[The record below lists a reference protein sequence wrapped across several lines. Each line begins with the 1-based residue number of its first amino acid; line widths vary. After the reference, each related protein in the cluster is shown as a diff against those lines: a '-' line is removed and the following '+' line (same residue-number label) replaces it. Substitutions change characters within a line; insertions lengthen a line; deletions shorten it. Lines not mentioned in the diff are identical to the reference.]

1 MKKFLISVFAF
12 ASLSRIYAQQI
23 PNDRR
28 IQKGEI
34 TIEKKEGWTKKGKN
48 SLLFNQAAF
57 SNWIAGGVNSAGA
70 LANIDYEFN
79 YKKDKTIWN
88 NRVILAYGLQSNEGE
103 RAKKTEDNINL
114 TSQYRY
120 QIKETKW
127 YFGTRLNLQT
137 QFTKG
142 YDYKDLDGDGT
153 DEKYE
158 TSNFFSPAYLGL
170 GAGIDYVPNDR
181 FELSIHPLN
190 AKMTF
195 VTSDEVFKEYTA
207 PNVFTLKKEAFGI
220 DYGEHV
226 RYELGLFVSARQKL
240 NLMKNIAIDH
250 QIALYSNYFDHPER
264 VDIYYSALLN
274 MTINKYISAQLTAD
288 LLYDYDQ
295 TKKIQFKQTL
305 GIGLTYAFTK

>member
-1 MKKFLISVFAF
+1 MKKFLISTFAL
-12 ASLSRIYAQQI
+12 ALLSRMYAQENL
-23 PNDRR
+23 NDRK

-34 TIEKKEGWTKKGKN
+34 TKEEKEGWTRRGKN

-57 SNWIAGGVNSAGA
+57 SNWVAGGVNSAGA

-79 YKKDKTIWN
+79 YQKDKTIWN
-88 NRVILAYGLQSNEGE
+88 NRVMFAYGLQSNKGE
-103 RAKKTEDNINL
+103 STKKTEDNINL
-114 TSQYRY
+114 NSQYRY
-120 QIKETKW
+120 QIKQTKW

-158 TSNFFSPAYLGL
+158 TSNFFAPAYLQVG
-170 GAGIDYVPNDR
+170 GGIDYVPNDL

-190 AKMTF
+190 SKITF
-195 VTSDEVFKEYTA
+195 VANDEVFKDYTA
-207 PNVFTLKKEAFGI
+207 PGVFTLKNEAFGVKHGDHI
-220 DYGEHV
+220 
-226 RYELGLFVSARQKL
+226 RYELGLFVSARQRL

-250 QIALYSNYFDHPER
+250 QIALYTNYFDHPER
-264 VDIYYSALLN
+264 VDISYSALLN
-274 MTINKYISAQLTAD
+274 MTINKYISAQLTGD

-295 TKKIQFKQTL
+295 IKKLQFKQTL
-305 GIGLTYAFTK
+305 GIGLTYTFD